1 MFHNELVKKMFH
13 NMELYPWHR
22 QKFLYMSIELKQTRK
37 IMQPIRITCLTF
49 HKNKETKLVQLVQMN
64 YSKVRLKENT
74 WADYILTMSQ
84 AFKRGCKWSNKSYIL
99 FFVTYQTYPS
109 SS

>member
-1 MFHNELVKKMFH
+1 MFRNELVKKMFH

-74 WADYILTMSQ
+74 WADYILTMS
-84 AFKRGCKWSNKSYIL
+84 
-99 FFVTYQTYPS
+99 
-109 SS
+109 